1 MAKTRESAE
10 NASPKRERG
19 KEPSSLG
26 PFEVALFHHARVR
39 YFDATALCR
48 GALRWLLRTAVP
60 FCVLDATALCR
71 GRSRWLLTLP
81 GRKEREVPRH
91 KAVASGDQNAS
102 GLETNVTNH
111 GTRPWHCLKRNQA
124 PLLRCIAVALLA
136 TLPIACQQDMA
147 AQPSYKPLDPSDFFV
162 DGRSARPLVPGTVAR
177 GHLRLD
183 TQLYTGKR
191 TRESRDYAGSA
202 AMIAASAQGPLG
214 VAATIQLENRDY
226 VDTFPFPV
234 TRDVLEQGRNRYMIY
249 CVVCHDPLGTGHG
262 KIVERGYTQPP
273 SYHIPRL
280 REAPVGRF
288 FDVMTNGYGS
298 MPSYREQ
305 IPPRD
310 RWAIVAYIRA
320 LQRSQHASRVDL
332 PPAEM
337 ANLDK
342 EAQ

>member
-1 MAKTRESAE
+1 MAITREFAE
-10 NASPKRERG
+10 NTSPKRERG

-26 PFEVALFHHARVR
+26 LRAGYAGNHARLIKCV
-39 YFDATALCR
+39 
-48 GALRWLLRTAVP
+48 AV
-60 FCVLDATALCR
+60 V
-71 GRSRWLLTLP
+71 
-81 GRKEREVPRH
+81 
-91 KAVASGDQNAS
+91 
-102 GLETNVTNH
+102 
-111 GTRPWHCLKRNQA
+111 
-124 PLLRCIAVALLA
+124 LLA
-136 TLPIACQQDMA
+136 ILPVACQQDMA

-234 TRDVLEQGRNRYMIY
+234 TRDVLEQGLNRYMIY

-298 MPSYREQ
+298 MPSYREE

-320 LQRSQHASRVDL
+320 LQLSQHFPEKELTPEMREERERQERSQA
-332 PPAEM
+332 AEGRP
-337 ANLDK
+337 
-342 EAQ
+342 E